1 MDAYNKIR
9 NKRLDCLGIKFFSFN
24 IKVDNSHDRWKIIML
39 TPVLIFQWLVVIADA
54 IIYAVIS
61 FFGVIIVI
69 LAFAMADGDDYWA
82 EGGMPLPGESKIEST
97 D

>member
-1 MDAYNKIR
+1 
-9 NKRLDCLGIKFFSFN
+9 
-24 IKVDNSHDRWKIIML
+24 ML
-39 TPVLIFQWLVVIADA
+39 IPVLIFQWLVAIADA

-97 D
+97 E

>member
-1 MDAYNKIR
+1 MHI
-9 NKRLDCLGIKFFSFN
+9 
-24 IKVDNSHDRWKIIML
+24 
-39 TPVLIFQWLVVIADA
+39 PVLIFQWLVAIADA

-82 EGGMPLPGESKIEST
+82 EGGMPLPGESIIEST

>member
-1 MDAYNKIR
+1 MHFPI
-9 NKRLDCLGIKFFSFN
+9 
-24 IKVDNSHDRWKIIML
+24 V
-39 TPVLIFQWLVVIADA
+39 IFQWLVTIADA

-61 FFGVIIVI
+61 FFGVIII
-69 LAFAMADGDDYWA
+69 IIAFAMADGDDYWA

>member
-1 MDAYNKIR
+1 VGVIIN
-9 NKRLDCLGIKFFSFN
+9 FFA
-24 IKVDNSHDRWKIIML
+24 
-39 TPVLIFQWLVVIADA
+39 WLVSIADA

-61 FFGVIIVI
+61 FFGVIIII

>member
-1 MDAYNKIR
+1 MHI
-9 NKRLDCLGIKFFSFN
+9 
-24 IKVDNSHDRWKIIML
+24 
-39 TPVLIFQWLVVIADA
+39 PVLIFQWLVAIADA

-61 FFGVIIVI
+61 FFGIIIVLI
-69 LAFAMADGDDYWA
+69 AFAMADGDDYWA

>member
-1 MDAYNKIR
+1 MDCPSNK
-9 NKRLDCLGIKFFSFN
+9 FSVKSF
-24 IKVDNSHDRWKIIML
+24 KGEKSQDWWKIIMHI
-39 TPVLIFQWLVVIADA
+39 PVLIFQWLVVIADA